1 MDNKKGSNWN
11 RWDLH
16 IHSPLT
22 NLNCK
27 YNCDIEQFS
36 KTIKEK
42 QISVIGLTNYFIIH
56 EEEYNE
62 VVAKLGKDV
71 LVIPNIEFRTNDRN
85 ADNDFINIHVLFNP
99 DTTTIKQIN
108 EWLSRIEVNN
118 IASSTSVYCT
128 KENLQSIGYAN
139 VTISLDRLIEQLKK
153 DFTLKDYIVAGVPN
167 GYGGFHPDNKPRS
180 IELAKKLDELSNIM
194 FGRVEDRDFFLS
206 KDNARAKLGFKPK
219 PNFVCSDAHTI
230 GDIGTKSTWVKSEPS
245 FEGLKQTLIEPKH
258 RLECSETVRKP
269 YRFIESIKFN
279 FPKSTQLKNL
289 QTNTLQPFCLTELN
303 DEIHFSPYFTC
314 IIGGRGAGKSTIINI
329 IAETLGEKTGFF
341 KDNKI
346 IVEGKGDVLKDYTKE
361 HISIKGTNEIEFIS
375 QGKVEELSQGSHLTD
390 LIFNERIKAVGNEY
404 ELKEKILESKFK
416 IIDENIGI
424 IKELQRLKNDL
435 LLKQASLE
443 NDKKI
448 IASIENEV
456 YKNLSAEINDVTIKI
471 TTLTK
476 AKGNYSAILN
486 DIIGLLQKH
495 KATVNPDEYSIR
507 TLEIKQYIENLEEIN
522 KSDEKYSIAFK
533 DFSQTDKLI
542 EELQTKLAN
551 LKQQIVEYFTS
562 IGTTQD
568 SIADVDRATSN
579 IATLESD
586 INSLSILIQSKQELF
601 QKNLSLVADL
611 EVLASECNG
620 IISQRLTK
628 INSDLN
634 IENDNVEKIK
644 FDFRFDNKKYENR
657 LFANFYEQFKS
668 YHKANL
674 SWDNIYW
681 GLRLIKPDNN
691 FLNLTYADFL
701 ENQELKKIDYN
712 ALYGKVF
719 YEIFSLESN
728 FEIYKLLVKK
738 HLYDISNTLEIIGYY
753 GNSPLTSCSFGQR
766 CTAVVVTL
774 LMTGMKPL
782 LIDEPEA
789 HLDNKLI
796 AEYLVDLIK
805 EKKNERQIIF
815 ATHNANFVVNGDAEL
830 IHILDIPKG
839 KIYTDII
846 STTIE
851 NLNNRI
857 SLLKLEGGEEAF
869 RKRDQKL
876 LATYA

>member
-1 MDNKKGSNWN
+1 MDNKKGSYWN
-11 RWDLH
+11 KWDLH

-22 NLNCK
+22 NLNSK

-36 KTIKEK
+36 MAIKEK
-42 QISVIGLTNYFIIH
+42 EISVIGLTNYFIIH

-62 VVAKLGKDV
+62 VVSKLGKDV

-118 IASSTSVYCT
+118 IASSTSLYCT
-128 KENLQSIGYAN
+128 KENLKSIGYPN
-139 VTISLDRLIEQLKK
+139 VTISLDRLIEQLKR
-153 DFTLKDYIVAGVPN
+153 DFTLKDYIIAGVPN
-167 GYGGFHPDNKPRS
+167 GYGGFHPDSKPRN
-180 IELAKKLDELSNIM
+180 IELAKKLDELSHIM

-258 RLECSETVRKP
+258 RVECSETIRKP
-269 YRFIESIKFN
+269 YRFIESVKFN
-279 FPKSTQLKNL
+279 FHKTTQLKNL
-289 QTNTLQPFCLTELN
+289 QTNTLQPFCLTELTS
-303 DEIHFSPYFTC
+303 EIHFSPYFTC
-314 IIGGRGAGKSTIINI
+314 IIGGRGAGKSTIINL
-329 IAETLGEKTGFF
+329 IAEALGEKTEFF
-341 KDNKI
+341 QNNKI
-346 IVEGKGDVLKDYTKE
+346 IVEGKADVLKDYTKD
-361 HISIKGTNEIEFIS
+361 HISIQGTNEIEFIS

-390 LIFNERIKAVGNEY
+390 LIFNERVKAVGNEY
-404 ELKEKILESKFK
+404 ETKEKILENKFK
-416 IIDENIGI
+416 IIDESIRI
-424 IKELQRLKNDL
+424 IKELENLKNEL
-435 LLKQASLE
+435 LLKQSSLE

-448 IASIENEV
+448 IASIENEE
-456 YKNLSAEINDVTIKI
+456 YKKLSAEINEVTSNI
-471 TTLTK
+471 TSLTNSK
-476 AKGNYSAILN
+476 RNYSAILN
-486 DIIGLLQKH
+486 DLISVLGNH
-495 KATVNPDEYSIR
+495 KTSISLDEYSQR
-507 TLEIKQYIENLEEIN
+507 TSEIIEHIEKLDEIN
-522 KSDEKYSIAFK
+522 RNNGKYSIFVK
-533 DFSQTDKLI
+533 DFSTTDKLI
-542 EELQTKLAN
+542 DEFQTELIS
-551 LKQQIVEYFTS
+551 LKQQVVDYFTS

-579 IATLESD
+579 ISTIESG
-586 INSLSILIQSKQELF
+586 INSLNILIQSRQEQF
-601 QKNLSLVADL
+601 QKNHLSLVGL
-611 EVLASECNG
+611 EVLAFECNA
-620 IISQRLTK
+620 IISQRLAN
-628 INSDLN
+628 INSDLA
-634 IENDNVEKIK
+634 IQNDNVEKIR
-644 FDFRFDNKKYENR
+644 FDFRFDQKKYEQR

-674 SWDNIYW
+674 SWENIYW
-681 GLRLIKPDNN
+681 GLRLIKPDAN
-691 FLNLTYADFL
+691 FLNLTYSEFL

-719 YEIFSLESN
+719 YEIFSSESN
-728 FEIYKLLVKK
+728 FEIYKHLIKK
-738 HLYDISNTLEIIGYY
+738 HYYDVSNTLEIIGYY

-766 CTAVVVTL
+766 CTAVVITL

-805 EKKNERQIIF
+805 VKKNERQIIF

-851 NLNNRI
+851 NLDHRT

-876 LATYA
+876 LANFV